1 MQIGSAYASRLD
13 SDEYLVPAHLRN
25 RDVVYDQT
33 GLRGRLADG
42 LHRFG
47 HVISPC
53 MCNGWLAAEGSESI
67 DFEALGRTK
76 SL

>member
-33 GLRGRLADG
+33 GLR
-42 LHRFG
+42 
-47 HVISPC
+47 
-53 MCNGWLAAEGSESI
+53 AA
-67 DFEALGRTK
+67 LRTAFIV
-76 SL
+76 SGM